1 MVNVQLPLSLLHG
14 CTSIASASDA
24 VVSPI
29 SLSPTLQPNLAESD
43 GLCSQPSGDINMT
56 DASHFS
62 DTGAAITVLMR
73 EVISLRHDII
83 QLRSEMLNRQ
93 CSFFMS

>member
-1 MVNVQLPLSLLHG
+1 
-14 CTSIASASDA
+14 
-24 VVSPI
+24 
-29 SLSPTLQPNLAESD
+29 
-43 GLCSQPSGDINMT
+43 MT

-73 EVISLRHDII
+73 EVSSLRHDII